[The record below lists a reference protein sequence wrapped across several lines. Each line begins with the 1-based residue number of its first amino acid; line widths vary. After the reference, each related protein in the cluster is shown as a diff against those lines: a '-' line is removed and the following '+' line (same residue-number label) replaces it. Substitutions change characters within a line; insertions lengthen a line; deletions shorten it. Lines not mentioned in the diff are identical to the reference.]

1 MLLAIKASQQML
13 SINSRSLGLI
23 RKRIVLH
30 KTPSRLQHLFLFHT
44 RNETTSENYWGRKG
58 VGNKG
63 KSPQDGCFLSKKSQ
77 RE

>member
-30 KTPSRLQHLFLFHT
+30 KTPSRLQHLFLFCI
-44 RNETTSENYWGRKG
+44 RNETTSENYWGERGLGTKEKVARMG
-58 VGNKG
+58 A
-63 KSPQDGCFLSKKSQ
+63 S
-77 RE
+77 